1 MATTKEEAPSIRK
14 IWILIATL
22 AMAVLT
28 SFLFIK
34 LIVMLDLKEYL
45 GLVVPLL
52 PVFYTIIYPI
62 LDRPFSNDVHRKVH
76 QGEIP
81 PVEFSAPSYF
91 KNLSFWRISG
101 AIGIAIGIKFLM
113 EFSHYG
119 MLIFLSDG
127 SILNFWM
134 RLDPVLLFRLIK
146 GDLSSSPIAF
156 LFLQMMIM
164 SLAGGIWL
172 GYSSKSRPI
181 MEGIVAGTLL
191 SILIAFTN
199 LTPLY
204 GKIKNMTSEIAGKAG
219 EGLHLEV
226 FSGVLFFTFIFSCWV
241 LTGLK
246 LKSSHLN
253 HKKTS
258 KRK

>member
-1 MATTKEEAPSIRK
+1 
-14 IWILIATL
+14 
-22 AMAVLT
+22 
-28 SFLFIK
+28 
-34 LIVMLDLKEYL
+34 
-45 GLVVPLL
+45 
-52 PVFYTIIYPI
+52 
-62 LDRPFSNDVHRKVH
+62 
-76 QGEIP
+76 
-81 PVEFSAPSYF
+81 
-91 KNLSFWRISG
+91 
-101 AIGIAIGIKFLM
+101 
-113 EFSHYG
+113 
-119 MLIFLSDG
+119 
-127 SILNFWM
+127 
-134 RLDPVLLFRLIK
+134 
-146 GDLSSSPIAF
+146 
-156 LFLQMMIM
+156 
-164 SLAGGIWL
+164 
-172 GYSSKSRPI
+172 